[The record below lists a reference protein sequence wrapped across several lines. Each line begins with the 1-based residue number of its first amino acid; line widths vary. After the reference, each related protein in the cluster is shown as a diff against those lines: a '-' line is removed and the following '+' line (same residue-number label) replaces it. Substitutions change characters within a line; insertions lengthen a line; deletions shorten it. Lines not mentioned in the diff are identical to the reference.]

1 MEGRLDDLE
10 ARLDASNERM
20 EAKMEESNKRLET
33 KIDES
38 TQRME
43 AMFQQLL
50 SGRSSHAD
58 STPPA
63 CSDVPVPAALVSV
76 QVTPTPAPIT
86 ETTRPPSPNHG
97 ASGVSNRDGPEE
109 ADMGAAEEAEGGG
122 SEEGQAALGG
132 TAAPTAAGEVEGD
145 DPYAT
150 GEETQASAAQT
161 EQVK

>member
-10 ARLDASNERM
+10 ARLDASNER
-20 EAKMEESNKRLET
+20 MEESNKRLET

-50 SGRSSHAD
+50 SGRTSHAD

-63 CSDVPVPAALVSV
+63 CSDVPVAAALVSM

-122 SEEGQAALGG
+122 SEEGQAALGR

-150 GEETQASAAQT
+150 GEETQASEAQT